1 MVVQIAPH
9 ASGVRVAFCI
19 THPVKVITHVVAQ
32 AVSWDRLAVSAGRLT
47 NKPLRTVPIGGALV
61 RIADIVVANLWKNR
75 TV

>member
-19 THPVKVITHVVAQ
+19 THPVKVFTHVVAQ